1 MATIKISVTGEIC
14 TVAQK
19 VTFTAGSYGV
29 YVAEVTTDA
38 SWDDL
43 ALVLCII
50 SAPPGYP
57 RMPNSGRCIK
67 RSIPIKDGTAEL
79 DETIQPCMVSD
90 NAILIGLLGC
100 DADGKITRYSTVS
113 AAGKVCGSGCIDDT
127 ILGDESR
134 WAELISYINA
144 TINSLIGV
152 PTDEQVRSAVDAY
165 ADEHGITTGATA
177 EEAAQ
182 IEQNTTDITD
192 LKSDLSQLSEE
203 NAALKSDI
211 GQLSEEMKNLDVRS
225 IADIQKTASELLV
238 DTYTITYTDGTSS
251 TFKVTNGSS
260 DEEYIASV
268 IKEWLDE
275 HPEATTTVQ
284 DGAITEAKL
293 ADDVKAKLDSVKP
306 QWAEFPRET
315 NPSRDIYNRTAM
327 DNAFELGTSGTLR
340 HNALVE
346 GGLITWTESTT
357 SSDTASGSSGGVDV
371 KIKHVYDYFGIA
383 YKQADPWGANHLR
396 YTDDV
401 TVFPSGESI
410 YGADG
415 SIIDTVVATSDS
427 TIINI
432 GSSNYIIL
440 AYCRG
445 NSDYHMV
452 YRTASISSHTI
463 ALGETINVLTIN
475 GVEWDMTTLRSDY
488 TNKLSQLNTKVINV
502 SNVYYMAV
510 VQSKVGIAIMKSS
523 DGIDWS
529 LHAHIADEDAYLE
542 ACLGCVSWTS
552 NNMPTYYLV
561 VRHQY
566 GDGYLTLYGSNSSTF
581 EKIISKVFIPAATGR
596 AIIDSKNNKEA
607 YLIYSVNGRK
617 NAVLAKILP
626 NSDGTTGISLLETPD
641 NCISNYPCI
650 YISRSSNSTHSA
662 FIVGTNGIN
671 KNNCSVSV
679 SYIWINNTDIEKEKN
694 EQIKKVMFGTSV
706 EVIQTL
712 TEGTEIGSVAGTKLY
727 APSGGGSWATL
738 ANVTTTEEQESVEIT
753 FDSRTFSKIFI
764 YAKLVGTETN
774 TEGKTLHA
782 TIGSVVCRVLGVGAV
797 GSSGTK
803 YGRVNIDFTPEGI
816 ITEGN
821 YDGYNVGVS
830 DSPVYSSFLTALKS
844 TTEVAAIK
852 FTAGSNYGSTGGYFG
867 TGTQFIVMAQ

>member
-1 MATIKISVTGEIC
+1 MASTEELE
-14 TVAQK
+14 AQIL
-19 VTFTAGSYGV
+19 
-29 YVAEVTTDA
+29 AE
-38 SWDDL
+38 
-43 ALVLCII
+43 
-50 SAPPGYP
+50 
-57 RMPNSGRCIK
+57 M
-67 RSIPIKDGTAEL
+67 
-79 DETIQPCMVSD
+79 
-90 NAILIGLLGC
+90 
-100 DADGKITRYSTVS
+100 
-113 AAGKVCGSGCIDDT
+113 
-127 ILGDESR
+127 ESNP
-134 WAELISYINA
+134 E
-144 TINSLIGV
+144 
-152 PTDEQVRSAVDAY
+152 AY
-165 ADEHGITTGATA
+165 ADTEIEYCTVDDDTRVVTVPEKYRKLGV
-177 EEAAQ
+177 ESDEAAKRIWFRFPKLVGNNGVDLSAIGVRVNFRNANGEGDIYIVEDLTTDGDYVTFSWELTRKVTAYKGNVSFVVCAVKSNTDGTTKNEWNTTLNKECEVLEGLEVTEQ
-182 IEQNTTDITD
+182 IEQENPDIIEYILANLGGSVSAEQIAQAVEEYLIGNPPSGMTADEKAQLNKNTEDI
-192 LKSDLSQLSEE
+192 SQLSEE
-203 NAALKSDI
+203 KVNNPSIGEI
-211 GQLSEEMKNLDVRS
+211 GQILEIETVDENGKP
-225 IADIQKTASELLV
+225 KTYKAV
-238 DTYTITYTDGTSS
+238 DKPIGGGEVS
-251 TFKVTNGSS
+251 
-260 DEEYIASV
+260 
-268 IKEWLDE
+268 
-275 HPEATTTVQ
+275 
-284 DGAITEAKL
+284 
-293 ADDVKAKLDSVKP
+293 P

-346 GGLITWTESTT
+346 GELITWTESTT

-371 KIKHVYDYFGIA
+371 KIKHVYDYFGTA
-383 YKQADPWGANHLR
+383 HKQADPWESNHIR
-396 YTDDV
+396 YTDDI

-415 SIIDTVVATSDS
+415 SIIDTVIATSDS
-427 TIINI
+427 TIIDI

-445 NSDYHMV
+445 NSDYHMI

-463 ALGETINVLTIN
+463 ALGETINVLKIN

-542 ACLGCVSWTS
+542 ACLGCVSWAS

-566 GDGYLTLYGSNSSTF
+566 CDGYLTLYGSNFSTF

-650 YISRSSNSTHSA
+650 YVSRSLNNTYSA

-712 TEGTEIGSVAGTKLY
+712 TEGTEIGSVGGTKLY
-727 APSGGGSWATL
+727 APKASSSSGGGDSTLELLGTAT
-738 ANVTTTEEQESVEIT
+738 VSEDT
-753 FDSRTFSKIFI
+753 
-764 YAKLVGTETN
+764 
-774 TEGKTLHA
+774 
-782 TIGSVVCRVLGVGAV
+782 
-797 GSSGTK
+797 
-803 YGRVNIDFTPEGI
+803 GRVDFEFETALNLKKI
-816 ITEGN
+816 IVYAHTI
-821 YDGYNVGVS
+821 GVS
-830 DSPVYSSFLTALKS
+830 DFNAQARGTVYVNDKLVSDGIDNAAFNSGAEKYMLFDIDVLQDCTIGRSYLETYMGSGYSSDRVGFLMKTDINENTNIVKISFKANQFDS
-844 TTEVAAIK
+844 VAIASGTTV
-852 FTAGSNYGSTGGYFG
+852 SVYGY
-867 TGTQFIVMAQ
+867 